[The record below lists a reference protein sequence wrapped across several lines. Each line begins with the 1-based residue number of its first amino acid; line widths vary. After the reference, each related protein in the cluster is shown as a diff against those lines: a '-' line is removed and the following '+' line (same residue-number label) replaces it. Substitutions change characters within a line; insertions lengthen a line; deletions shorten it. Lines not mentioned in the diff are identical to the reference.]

1 MITDKT
7 KALIHDFFK
16 NRIKNYALW
25 LSLVALLTNLALNGY
40 VELPENF
47 ESVATALLNM
57 LMVLGI
63 LNNPSTESQ
72 NIFIDEDGNG
82 IDDRL
87 ENNEER

>member
-87 ENNEER
+87 ENNEE